1 MACTVTHFYPIS
13 GTTLTIPSTDFG
25 AQEVGVTVTQA
36 GSSAAVGTLRTALVA
51 GATTTVVVTVTSGTF
66 DLANAITVNN
76 HKTTPVPTNSST
88 SSSSSSKGSGD
99 GGGGGGGG
107 GGGQG
112 GNFSA
117 LLGKGSAAS
126 ADTSVAFTGRRPKGK
141 KQLTN
146 AMQSTLRGVGS
157 MLADLREQH
166 AKEKLAMYAI
176 EQAELKAGPSIGQG
190 LGKFVGRAAGNKRRG
205 AVDPVPAG
213 YVEKSVEKSSYRI
226 MHSVWCNS
234 YA

>member
-1 MACTVTHFYPIS
+1 M
-13 GTTLTIPSTDFG
+13 
-25 AQEVGVTVTQA
+25 TVTQA
-36 GSSAAVGTLRTALVA
+36 GSSAAVGTLRAALVA

-88 SSSSSSKGSGD
+88 SSSSSSKEGGGD
-99 GGGGGGGG
+99 TGGGGGGGG

-226 MHSVWCNS
+226 MHSVWRDS
-234 YA
+234 YV